1 MDARGS
7 AQLAGCLKALNT
19 LHKAGRIALPASRGG
34 VGAPTPQRFD
44 APVAAAT
51 AVPGTVEAVAGLSL
65 ERVEQGRQRRVWNTL
80 LHFEHPQ
87 GTTTFA
93 GCQVRYLVV
102 SAHGVLGAVGFSA
115 SALHLRAREA
125 WMGWS
130 DEQRQ
135 AHLHR
140 VLCLSRF
147 LIRPGVQCRNLASQ
161 VLGQVLARLPA
172 DFEARYRY
180 RPWLVET
187 FVGPAHDGAS
197 FKAANFVWVGH
208 TAGRGRQDRD
218 HARARPVKSVYMYEL
233 EPHWRRRL
241 GVARVD
247 AAPALAPADGLD
259 SAAWTVN
266 EFGGAPLGDQRLSAR
281 LVKSAGL
288 LASLPGEAVTAN
300 ASHDRAAV
308 KGYYRLIDQPV
319 SSAVTPGNI
328 LAPHRARTLQRM
340 RGEDTVLCIQ
350 DGTDLNFAT
359 RPHCEGLGIIGR
371 NQTASKTLGLHL
383 HLTLAVNGAGLPLGV
398 LRCGFEAPPGGA
410 ACPADEPPPAAA
422 QETAPKTRRWV
433 DGLRDIDRAAAALS
447 RKTRVLS
454 VMDREADC
462 FAVFDEQRRLNRV
475 EVLVRAHH
483 DRCLAKGAPKLFAAM
498 PAGAADGHV
507 EIEIDRLSA
516 RRKSSGRQARPAR
529 TGRVA
534 RAEVRHRQVV
544 APPTIAGAEPVALST
559 VHVRETAPPPGEP
572 AVEWF
577 LLTSLDVDSTET
589 AVAVIGYYLR
599 RWRIEDLF
607 RVLKSGCRVEHLA
620 FHTADRLQRAV
631 TINTQCATPRRRRRR
646 APAGLH
652 RAPAGF
658 LIGLATVNR
667 SARNAAAC
675 AGACSLTGGAGL
687 RQRQG
692 RFATCR
698 QLRHRQLLLRGRHED
713 LSILLDDAR
722 HHERKHR
729 LKPIHLD
736 AQGVDVVRRRQSL
749 YLDVQG
755 VDLLVH
761 RSNRGCRRQR
771 THQRSQV
778 PDCARES
785 ADDGEDDRERGRVDA
800 NPVPSRH
807 WPNAGVERLGQ
818 SLRHD
823 AADLRRF
830 VAPLGWRCLGW
841 HRFSQ

>member
-1 MDARGS
+1 MEHQNQILQTLRAPESQARLERIVAQEALNNRAAVGRRVCAEFGFVDARGS

-34 VGAPTPQRFD
+34 GGAPTPQRFD

-259 SAAWTVN
+259 SGAWTVN

-340 RGEDTVLCIQ
+340 RGQDTVLCIQDGTDLRGAGHHRAQDTVLCIQ

-410 ACPADEPPPAAA
+410 ARPADEPPPAAA

-483 DRCLAKGAPKLFAAM
+483 DRCLAQGAPKLFAAM
-498 PAGAADGHV
+498 RAGAADGHV
-507 EIEIDRLSA
+507 EIEIDRLSGAAQVERQAGPPGAHRAGGAGRGAPSPSGGAADHRRRRTGGAVNGPCARNRAAA
-516 RRKSSGRQARPAR
+516 RRAG
-529 TGRVA
+529 GRV
-534 RAEVRHRQVV
+534 V
-544 APPTIAGAEPVALST
+544 
-559 VHVRETAPPPGEP
+559 P
-572 AVEWF
+572 A
-577 LLTSLDVDSTET
+577 
-589 AVAVIGYYLR
+589 
-599 RWRIEDLF
+599 
-607 RVLKSGCRVEHLA
+607 H
-620 FHTADRLQRAV
+620 Q
-631 TINTQCATPRRRRRR
+631 PRRRQ
-646 APAGLH
+646 H
-652 RAPAGF
+652 R
-658 LIGLATVNR
+658 N
-667 SARNAAAC
+667 
-675 AGACSLTGGAGL
+675 
-687 RQRQG
+687 
-692 RFATCR
+692 
-698 QLRHRQLLLRGRHED
+698 RGRG
-713 LSILLDDAR
+713 
-722 HHERKHR
+722 HR
-729 LKPIHLD
+729 LLPAALAH
-736 AQGVDVVRRRQSL
+736 RR
-749 YLDVQG
+749 
-755 VDLLVH
+755 
-761 RSNRGCRRQR
+761 
-771 THQRSQV
+771 
-778 PDCARES
+778 
-785 ADDGEDDRERGRVDA
+785 
-800 NPVPSRH
+800 PVPGAQVRMPSRTSRVPH
-807 WPNAGVERLGQ
+807 RRPAPTRGHHQYRDRL
-818 SLRHD
+818 
-823 AADLRRF
+823 
-830 VAPLGWRCLGW
+830 APDGDDPAR
-841 HRFSQ
+841 S

>member
-1 MDARGS
+1 M
-7 AQLAGCLKALNT
+7 
-19 LHKAGRIALPASRGG
+19 
-34 VGAPTPQRFD
+34 
-44 APVAAAT
+44 
-51 AVPGTVEAVAGLSL
+51 
-65 ERVEQGRQRRVWNTL
+65 WNTL

-115 SALHLRAREA
+115 AALQLRAREA

-130 DEQRQ
+130 AEQRQ

-161 VLGQVLARLPA
+161 VLGQVLARVA
-172 DFEARYRY
+172 EDFEARYQY

-197 FKAANFVWVGH
+197 FKAANFVWVGQ

-218 HARARPVKSVYMYEL
+218 HARARPVKSVYMYAL

-247 AAPALAPADGLD
+247 AAPALAPADGSRQRRLD
-259 SAAWTVN
+259 GERVWRGAVGRSAVVGASGQECGAAGVVARRGDHGQRVPRPRGGEGLLPAHRPAGVVGGHAREHSRTPPGAHAAADARPGHGAVHPGRDGSELCDAPALRGAGHHRAQPDGLEDARPASASDPGGRWRGSAAGRAALR
-266 EFGGAPLGDQRLSAR
+266 FRGAAGRRGAPG
-281 LVKSAGL
+281 G
-288 LASLPGEAVTAN
+288 
-300 ASHDRAAV
+300 RA
-308 KGYYRLIDQPV
+308 P
-319 SSAVTPGNI
+319 
-328 LAPHRARTLQRM
+328 
-340 RGEDTVLCIQ
+340 
-350 DGTDLNFAT
+350 
-359 RPHCEGLGIIGR
+359 
-371 NQTASKTLGLHL
+371 
-383 HLTLAVNGAGLPLGV
+383 
-398 LRCGFEAPPGGA
+398 
-410 ACPADEPPPAAA
+410 PPPAAA

-447 RKTRVLS
+447 RKTRVIS

-498 PAGAADGHV
+498 RAGAADGHV

-544 APPTIAGAEPVALST
+544 APPTIADAEPVALST

-631 TINTQCATPRRRRRR
+631 TINTVIAWRLMVMTLLGRDVPGCDAQLLFTDIELRFLTDYAEELGLPPPDHLAAAVLLLAILGGYQNRTHDPPPGHQIMWRGYERMSIATIGYRIGRR
-646 APAGLH
+646 A
-652 RAPAGF
+652 R
-658 LIGLATVNR
+658 
-667 SARNAAAC
+667 
-675 AGACSLTGGAGL
+675 
-687 RQRQG
+687 
-692 RFATCR
+692 
-698 QLRHRQLLLRGRHED
+698 
-713 LSILLDDAR
+713 
-722 HHERKHR
+722 
-729 LKPIHLD
+729 
-736 AQGVDVVRRRQSL
+736 
-749 YLDVQG
+749 
-755 VDLLVH
+755 
-761 RSNRGCRRQR
+761 
-771 THQRSQV
+771 
-778 PDCARES
+778 
-785 ADDGEDDRERGRVDA
+785 
-800 NPVPSRH
+800 
-807 WPNAGVERLGQ
+807 AGVVQNE
-818 SLRHD
+818 
-823 AADLRRF
+823 
-830 VAPLGWRCLGW
+830 
-841 HRFSQ
+841 

>member
-1 MDARGS
+1 MEHQNQILQTLRGPESQARLERIVAQEALNNRAAVGRRVCAEFGFVDARGS

-34 VGAPTPQRFD
+34 GGAPTPQRFD

-130 DEQRQ
+130 AEQRQ

-340 RGEDTVLCIQ
+340 RGEDTVLWCARLT
-350 DGTDLNFAT
+350 G
-359 RPHCEGLGIIGR
+359 EG
-371 NQTASKTLGLHL
+371 Q
-383 HLTLAVNGAGLPLGV
+383 P
-398 LRCGFEAPPGGA
+398 
-410 ACPADEPPPAAA
+410 
-422 QETAPKTRRWV
+422 
-433 DGLRDIDRAAAALS
+433 
-447 RKTRVLS
+447 
-454 VMDREADC
+454 
-462 FAVFDEQRRLNRV
+462 V
-475 EVLVRAHH
+475 EV
-483 DRCLAKGAPKLFAAM
+483 
-498 PAGAADGHV
+498 
-507 EIEIDRLSA
+507 
-516 RRKSSGRQARPAR
+516 RRKEGVTNHFRPESCAGRCEAAGEALTGAR
-529 TGRVA
+529 TGRA
-534 RAEVRHRQVV
+534 IEHRKRERLERRDCHSGRRQHRHHRNGEGM
-544 APPTIAGAEPVALST
+544 AGST
-559 VHVRETAPPPGEP
+559 VSENPCTFVRPSSGPGRSSFCPGSRTGAAAGRRIPYPMMYGMKKSDEAIVPVKAANKGAPTPAESPEGRASTKGNLRDQSTHRTQGRDGVSQ
-572 AVEWF
+572 AVE
-577 LLTSLDVDSTET
+577 
-589 AVAVIGYYLR
+589 
-599 RWRIEDLF
+599 RI
-607 RVLKSGCRVEHLA
+607 RQA
-620 FHTADRLQRAV
+620 
-631 TINTQCATPRRRRRR
+631 ATPR
-646 APAGLH
+646 GL
-652 RAPAGF
+652 PSTTPG
-658 LIGLATVNR
+658 R
-667 SARNAAAC
+667 SRM
-675 AGACSLTGGAGL
+675 
-687 RQRQG
+687 R
-692 RFATCR
+692 
-698 QLRHRQLLLRGRHED
+698 
-713 LSILLDDAR
+713 
-722 HHERKHR
+722 
-729 LKPIHLD
+729 
-736 AQGVDVVRRRQSL
+736 
-749 YLDVQG
+749 
-755 VDLLVH
+755 
-761 RSNRGCRRQR
+761 
-771 THQRSQV
+771 
-778 PDCARES
+778 
-785 ADDGEDDRERGRVDA
+785 
-800 NPVPSRH
+800 
-807 WPNAGVERLGQ
+807 
-818 SLRHD
+818 
-823 AADLRRF
+823 
-830 VAPLGWRCLGW
+830 
-841 HRFSQ
+841 

>member
-19 LHKAGRIALPASRGG
+19 LHKAGRIALPASRRFG
-34 VGAPTPQRFD
+34 GAPTPQRFD

-65 ERVEQGRQRRVWNTL
+65 ERVAQGGQRRVWNTL

-115 SALHLRAREA
+115 AALQLRAREA

-130 DEQRQ
+130 GGQRL

-161 VLGQVLARLPA
+161 VLGRVLARLA
-172 DFEARYRY
+172 EDFEARYRY

-259 SAAWTVN
+259 SGAWTVN

-340 RGEDTVLCIQ
+340 RGQDTVLWCARLT
-350 DGTDLNFAT
+350 G
-359 RPHCEGLGIIGR
+359 EG
-371 NQTASKTLGLHL
+371 Q
-383 HLTLAVNGAGLPLGV
+383 P
-398 LRCGFEAPPGGA
+398 
-410 ACPADEPPPAAA
+410 
-422 QETAPKTRRWV
+422 
-433 DGLRDIDRAAAALS
+433 
-447 RKTRVLS
+447 
-454 VMDREADC
+454 
-462 FAVFDEQRRLNRV
+462 V
-475 EVLVRAHH
+475 EV
-483 DRCLAKGAPKLFAAM
+483 
-498 PAGAADGHV
+498 
-507 EIEIDRLSA
+507 
-516 RRKSSGRQARPAR
+516 RRKEGVTNHFRPESCAGRCEAAGEALTGAR
-529 TGRVA
+529 TGRAIEHRKRERLERRDCHSGRRQHRHHRNGEGMAGSCA
-534 RAEVRHRQVV
+534 R
-544 APPTIAGAEPVALST
+544 
-559 VHVRETAPPPGEP
+559 
-572 AVEWF
+572 
-577 LLTSLDVDSTET
+577 
-589 AVAVIGYYLR
+589 
-599 RWRIEDLF
+599 
-607 RVLKSGCRVEHLA
+607 
-620 FHTADRLQRAV
+620 
-631 TINTQCATPRRRRRR
+631 
-646 APAGLH
+646 
-652 RAPAGF
+652 
-658 LIGLATVNR
+658 
-667 SARNAAAC
+667 
-675 AGACSLTGGAGL
+675 LTGEG
-687 RQRQG
+687 
-692 RFATCR
+692 
-698 QLRHRQLLLRGRHED
+698 
-713 LSILLDDAR
+713 
-722 HHERKHR
+722 
-729 LKPIHLD
+729 
-736 AQGVDVVRRRQSL
+736 
-749 YLDVQG
+749 
-755 VDLLVH
+755 
-761 RSNRGCRRQR
+761 
-771 THQRSQV
+771 
-778 PDCARES
+778 
-785 ADDGEDDRERGRVDA
+785 
-800 NPVPSRH
+800 
-807 WPNAGVERLGQ
+807 
-818 SLRHD
+818 
-823 AADLRRF
+823 
-830 VAPLGWRCLGW
+830 
-841 HRFSQ
+841 

>member
-1 MDARGS
+1 MEHQNQILQTLRAPESQARLERIVAQEALNNRAAVGRRVCAEFGFVDARGS

-19 LHKAGRIALPASRGG
+19 LHKAGRIALPASRRVG
-34 VGAPTPQRFD
+34 GAPTPQRFD

-65 ERVEQGRQRRVWNTL
+65 ELVAQGGQRRVWNTL

-140 VLCLSRF
+140 LLCLSRF

-259 SAAWTVN
+259 SGAWTVN

-340 RGEDTVLCIQ
+340 RGQDTVLWCARLT
-350 DGTDLNFAT
+350 G
-359 RPHCEGLGIIGR
+359 EG
-371 NQTASKTLGLHL
+371 Q
-383 HLTLAVNGAGLPLGV
+383 P
-398 LRCGFEAPPGGA
+398 
-410 ACPADEPPPAAA
+410 
-422 QETAPKTRRWV
+422 
-433 DGLRDIDRAAAALS
+433 
-447 RKTRVLS
+447 
-454 VMDREADC
+454 
-462 FAVFDEQRRLNRV
+462 V
-475 EVLVRAHH
+475 EV
-483 DRCLAKGAPKLFAAM
+483 
-498 PAGAADGHV
+498 
-507 EIEIDRLSA
+507 
-516 RRKSSGRQARPAR
+516 RRKEGVTNHFRPESCAGRCEAAGEALTGAR
-529 TGRVA
+529 TGRA
-534 RAEVRHRQVV
+534 IEHRKRERLERRDCHSGRRQHRHHRNGEGM
-544 APPTIAGAEPVALST
+544 AGST
-559 VHVRETAPPPGEP
+559 VSENPCTFVRPSSGPGRSSFCPGSRTGAAAGRRIPYPMMHGMKKSDEAIVP
-572 AVEWF
+572 VKAANKGAQTPAESPEGRASTKGNLRDQSTHRTQGRDGVSQAVE
-577 LLTSLDVDSTET
+577 
-589 AVAVIGYYLR
+589 
-599 RWRIEDLF
+599 RI
-607 RVLKSGCRVEHLA
+607 RQA
-620 FHTADRLQRAV
+620 
-631 TINTQCATPRRRRRR
+631 ATPR
-646 APAGLH
+646 GL
-652 RAPAGF
+652 PS
-658 LIGLATVNR
+658 T
-667 SARNAAAC
+667 
-675 AGACSLTGGAGL
+675 T
-687 RQRQG
+687 QG
-692 RFATCR
+692 R
-698 QLRHRQLLLRGRHED
+698 
-713 LSILLDDAR
+713 
-722 HHERKHR
+722 
-729 LKPIHLD
+729 
-736 AQGVDVVRRRQSL
+736 
-749 YLDVQG
+749 
-755 VDLLVH
+755 
-761 RSNRGCRRQR
+761 
-771 THQRSQV
+771 
-778 PDCARES
+778 
-785 ADDGEDDRERGRVDA
+785 
-800 NPVPSRH
+800 SRM
-807 WPNAGVERLGQ
+807 R
-818 SLRHD
+818 
-823 AADLRRF
+823 
-830 VAPLGWRCLGW
+830 
-841 HRFSQ
+841 

>member
-1 MDARGS
+1 MEHQNQILQTLRAPESQARLERIVAQEALNNRAAVGRRVCAEFGFVDARGS

-19 LHKAGRIALPASRGG
+19 LHKAGRIALPASRRVG
-34 VGAPTPQRFD
+34 GAPTPQRFD

-65 ERVEQGRQRRVWNTL
+65 ERVEQGGQRRVWNTL

-140 VLCLSRF
+140 LLCVSRF

-259 SAAWTVN
+259 SGAWTVN

-288 LASLPGEAVTAN
+288 LASLPGEALTAN

-340 RGEDTVLCIQ
+340 RGQDTVLWCARLT
-350 DGTDLNFAT
+350 G
-359 RPHCEGLGIIGR
+359 EG
-371 NQTASKTLGLHL
+371 Q
-383 HLTLAVNGAGLPLGV
+383 P
-398 LRCGFEAPPGGA
+398 
-410 ACPADEPPPAAA
+410 
-422 QETAPKTRRWV
+422 
-433 DGLRDIDRAAAALS
+433 
-447 RKTRVLS
+447 
-454 VMDREADC
+454 
-462 FAVFDEQRRLNRV
+462 V
-475 EVLVRAHH
+475 EV
-483 DRCLAKGAPKLFAAM
+483 
-498 PAGAADGHV
+498 
-507 EIEIDRLSA
+507 
-516 RRKSSGRQARPAR
+516 RRKEGVTNHFRPESCAGRCEAAGEALTGAR
-529 TGRVA
+529 TGRA
-534 RAEVRHRQVV
+534 IEHRKRERLERRDCHSGRRQHRHHRNGEGM
-544 APPTIAGAEPVALST
+544 AGST
-559 VHVRETAPPPGEP
+559 VSENPCTFVRPSSGPGRSSFCPGSRTGAAAGRRIPYPMMHGMKKSDEAIVP
-572 AVEWF
+572 VKAANKGAQTPAESPEGRASTKGNLRDQSTHRTQGRDGVSQAVE
-577 LLTSLDVDSTET
+577 
-589 AVAVIGYYLR
+589 
-599 RWRIEDLF
+599 RI
-607 RVLKSGCRVEHLA
+607 RQA
-620 FHTADRLQRAV
+620 
-631 TINTQCATPRRRRRR
+631 ATPR
-646 APAGLH
+646 GL
-652 RAPAGF
+652 PS
-658 LIGLATVNR
+658 T
-667 SARNAAAC
+667 
-675 AGACSLTGGAGL
+675 T
-687 RQRQG
+687 QG
-692 RFATCR
+692 R
-698 QLRHRQLLLRGRHED
+698 
-713 LSILLDDAR
+713 
-722 HHERKHR
+722 
-729 LKPIHLD
+729 
-736 AQGVDVVRRRQSL
+736 
-749 YLDVQG
+749 
-755 VDLLVH
+755 
-761 RSNRGCRRQR
+761 
-771 THQRSQV
+771 
-778 PDCARES
+778 
-785 ADDGEDDRERGRVDA
+785 
-800 NPVPSRH
+800 SRM
-807 WPNAGVERLGQ
+807 R
-818 SLRHD
+818 
-823 AADLRRF
+823 
-830 VAPLGWRCLGW
+830 
-841 HRFSQ
+841 